1 MYAWWRCHWCRPCR
15 LGPTT
20 FLESQKIKYPKNA
33 IQNEGRGV
41 GTHKSWHKSSKLFQ
55 IPSQW
60 TIYHHC
66 FHIFCNFKSRHN
78 AQFTI
83 LGFIF
88 SAVLNRFKSRHNA
101 CLNYIAFIYFS
112 AVSTRLK
119 YHQNACFRD
128 NV

>member
-1 MYAWWRCHWCRPCR
+1 MKGEGWA
-15 LGPTT
+15 PTS
-20 FLESQKIKYPKNA
+20 LDIKVPNCFKYRHNGQFTIIVFIFSA
-33 IQNEGRGV
+33 IPNR
-41 GTHKSWHKSSKLFQ
+41 
-55 IPSQW
+55 
-60 TIYHHC
+60 
-66 FHIFCNFKSRHN
+66 FKSRHN

-112 AVSTRLK
+112 AVSTCLK